1 MAPGSTP
8 PCNRPPKMPVPA
20 VLVRARSPYSI
31 MSAVGDDREISNK
44 GRSGLHR
51 LSTGQRSLVQPIP
64 CAFEESQN
72 PLFSGPA
79 ACQQT
84 VAVKVYVA
92 SQQRFLR
99 LEQLSSLR
107 KRVEPGPDWGQLRAP
122 SSQYQGQGVASGLAT
137 KVCGVVKQ

>member
-1 MAPGSTP
+1 MTARLGCQLDPEAEGDLGRLGGP
-8 PCNRPPKMPVPA
+8 E
-20 VLVRARSPYSI
+20 LVDHRGGP
-31 MSAVGDDREISNK
+31 GDDGEISNK

-107 KRVEPGPDWGQLRAP
+107 KRVEPGPDWGQ
-122 SSQYQGQGVASGLAT
+122 
-137 KVCGVVKQ
+137 